1 MSSPHVFPLDEARA
15 AQVAPAEAVRLVSLF
30 RLPGESTFLQT
41 FKDGPDGLYWLDAWK
56 DKNGKPRETQRYA
69 LAKAGGRGRTS
80 GPTATGGSFTLEEIG
95 EGQYVRPN
103 LARVGVFWTVN
114 VLNPEAKRRQ
124 AHEVARVA
132 AVFVDLDGA
141 PLPADGFHLPPTALV
156 ESSPGRYHAY
166 WAVADLP
173 LDEFSTVQKHLAGL
187 YGGDTSV
194 HDLPRVM
201 RLPGYWHGKQE
212 PGFLTRIL
220 ETRPD
225 AQYSRDD
232 LLGSFPGLA
241 DALAA
246 AAAERD
252 RQQEEAAQCRE
263 EADRLRAELG
273 SSAAGTK
280 AEVQQKYGEVTLL
293 NVCADVLGTGEGG
306 RNNAL
311 NWAAFRAGQ
320 MVGGGFLDEGRA
332 RAELLAVGQRVGLE
346 GHEVERTVG
355 SGLEAGKE
363 KPVDPAQV
371 AQFVG
376 LKKSRGE
383 GKPGGN
389 LQQAAARVEQSPDDL
404 PSADEIPD
412 PEGEGGTYSS
422 AQVREL
428 LGITWPVVDV
438 ATDNAHA
445 WRLRELAG
453 DDLGYVAEFGG
464 YVAWN
469 GRQWLSGGKDGAG
482 QVEARRRVQGLGVA
496 MGPEVERLLSLYSR
510 LDVAAKRLEREHG
523 PDSREVKV
531 MRRRAEAMEKAYY
544 AHARAAKSTE
554 ADSRQKA
561 ILSSAR
567 TLYVKNVHDFEPRP
581 WLVGFQNGVW
591 DRGEFRPA
599 HRGDHLLTLA
609 AVEYHPDAP
618 RGEWLEVLDRI
629 TGGDMELAHTLQDVA
644 GYALSGASSLRLL
657 PWLYGEGG
665 TGKSTFSE
673 LLATVLGDM
682 AATVDPKLFA
692 ADAARERLGAAI
704 WGKRVALCAEAGNA
718 RLDAEALKSLSG
730 GDRLSVRMLYAE
742 GFTARAAHVLV
753 MVANDPPRV
762 EAYDEA
768 LKERVLALPF
778 SRRLDSGGPL
788 LGGRRLEELRQDAG
802 SELVRGFTAWAVEGL
817 ARVHRTGEVYR
828 AEVCQAATRDFWGA
842 VDPLREFWLEQDV
855 SELVMGLGVTAFRKR
870 YEAWCEENGAKPLGA
885 QKFNRACRS
894 VGLDS
899 HSNGKEKQWKLFVL
913 ARFPQVAAQAGGGG
927 ADRFDRFDPNS
938 HKPKTP
944 SPTRERENR
953 FIENGSEM
961 VKTVS
966 SEDHRPASG
975 WVGDDL

>member
-1 MSSPHVFPLDEARA
+1 MRDPVGARAARVGSADVSGVHVFPFDEAKA
-15 AQVAPAEAVRLVSLF
+15 AQVMPAEAARLVGMF
-30 RLPGESTFLQT
+30 RLPGEPTFLQT
-41 FKDGPDGLYWLDAWK
+41 FKDGPDELYWLDSWK
-56 DKNGKPRETQRYA
+56 DKSGKFRETQKYA
-69 LAKAGGRGRTS
+69 LAKAGGKGRTS
-80 GPTATGGSFTLEEIG
+80 GPTATGGSFTLEEV
-95 EGQYVRPN
+95 EAGQYTRQN

-114 VLNPEAKRRQ
+114 VLKPDARRRQ
-124 AHEVARVA
+124 THEVARVA

-141 PLPADGFHLPPTALV
+141 PLPSGDFHLPPTAVV

-173 LDEFSTVQKHLAGL
+173 LDEFSTAQRHLAGL

-201 RLPGYWHGKQE
+201 RLPGYWHGKKE

-225 AQYSRDD
+225 AQYSRAD
-232 LLGSFPGLA
+232 LLGNFPGLG
-241 DALAA
+241 DTLAECERQQQEV
-246 AAAERD
+246 AER
-252 RQQEEAAQCRE
+252 RA
-263 EADRLRAELG
+263 EADRLRGKL
-273 SSAAGTK
+273 SSNTAGTR
-280 AEVQQKYGEVTLL
+280 AEVQREYGGVTLL
-293 NVCADVLGTGEGG
+293 NVCADVLGTEEGG

-320 MVGGGFLDEGRA
+320 MVGGGFLDESRA
-332 RAELLAVGQRVGLE
+332 RAELSAVGTRVGLE
-346 GHEVERTVG
+346 GHEVERTVS
-355 SGLEAGKE
+355 SGLEAGKAE
-363 KPVDPAQV
+363 PVDPSKV
-371 AQFVG
+371 AQFVCLRKSG
-376 LKKSRGE
+376 KKS
-383 GKPGGN
+383 GGN
-389 LQQAAARVEQSPDDL
+389 LQQAAARVEQAPDDL
-404 PSADEIPD
+404 LSAEGVPD

-428 LGITWPVVDV
+428 LGITWPVVAAD
-438 ATDNAHA
+438 TDNAHA
-445 WRLRELAG
+445 HRLRELAG

-469 GRQWLSGGKDGAG
+469 GRQWLNGGKDGAG

-496 MGPEVERLLSLYSR
+496 MGPEVERLLTLYSR

-523 PDSREVKV
+523 SDSREVKA
-531 MRRRAEAMEKAYY
+531 MQRKADAMEKAYY
-544 AHARAAKSTE
+544 AHARAAKATE

-599 HRGDHLLTLA
+599 RRDDHLLTLA

-618 RGEWLEVLDRI
+618 RGEWLEVLDRL
-629 TGGDMELAHTLQDVA
+629 TGGDAELARTLQDVA

-657 PWLYGEGG
+657 PWLYGENG

-673 LLATVLGDM
+673 LLATVLGDL

-762 EAYDEA
+762 EAYDDA
-768 LKERVLALPF
+768 LKDRVLAMPF
-778 SRRLDSGGPL
+778 SHPLREGAPL

-802 SELVRGFTAWAVEGL
+802 SALVRGFAAWAVEGL
-817 ARVHRTGEVYR
+817 DRVYRTGDVYR
-828 AEVCQAATRDFWGA
+828 AEVCRAATRNFWGD

-855 SELVMGLGVTAFRKR
+855 SELLAGVEASTFRAR
-870 YEAWCEENGAKPLGA
+870 YEAWCQEFGTKPLGA
-885 QKFNRACRS
+885 KNFGKACKS
-894 VGLDS
+894 VGLEQVKS
-899 HSNGKEKQWKLFVL
+899 GVMRWKPTNRE
-913 ARFPQVAAQAGGGG
+913 RFSGQADLGRMG
-927 ADRFDRFDPNS
+927 RIEPNS
-938 HKPKTP
+938 LKPKTS
-944 SPTRERENR
+944 SPVRKRENR
-953 FIENGSEM
+953 FLEKSFDSAHSALTGQ
-961 VKTVS
+961 
-966 SEDHRPASG
+966 PAG